1 MRATFSI
8 FLSALLFCGCSQ
20 KHTAYVDESV
30 DIVAG
35 KDIVVR
41 DYVISVKKRQGSSI
55 EGVRIVHREP
65 DGKETTIT
73 ADTGTLTQGPKQSVE
88 AQPTDAKTKDR
99 LRVVVIYSPV
109 KMTLHNPL
117 LISEKAGRRL
127 STVTMEKLDIGF

>member
-1 MRATFSI
+1 MRAIFSI
-8 FLSALLFCGCSQ
+8 FILALLFCGCSR
-20 KHTAYVDESV
+20 KHTAYVDQSV

-55 EGVRIVHREP
+55 EGVRIVRREP

-88 AQPTDAKTKDR
+88 AQPTDAKTQVWLR
-99 LRVVVIYSPV
+99 LVVIHNPV

-127 STVTMEKLDIGF
+127 STVTMEKLEIDF